1 MLKLINSVVLG
12 NGISVSEVV
21 DIDTGVSY
29 LIGYNHDGG
38 MISQTMVDKNG
49 KIKWNEKIVRE
60 NIRENWCNL
69 SESLEKESE
78 GEKQNEEY
86 YEVMNITEKPSW
98 KINVNRIKGKV
109 VEGIIEVID
118 RMNEVR
124 T

>member
-12 NGISVSEVV
+12 NGIMASEVV

-69 SESLEKESE
+69 SESLENL
-78 GEKQNEEY
+78 GE
-86 YEVMNITEKPSW
+86 
-98 KINVNRIKGKV
+98 
-109 VEGIIEVID
+109 
-118 RMNEVR
+118 
-124 T
+124 